1 MKKYIPLVFALLLL
15 LTGCRREVQSVSSP
29 AIPTEPVA
37 ETAAPS
43 EPEVT
48 EPEPTEPPFIVQAV
62 TDTDPSNFNTQWE
75 IYVDGELSAHYA
87 RQEPI
92 FFENAEY
99 FALPGVSAFRGG
111 HYRTDAGY
119 GTADIQDARINSLWK
134 TYVGFLSTPEWG
146 GCCWT
151 GQPLVVQWDEET
163 KQHMNL
169 YDEKKAKEDLVEVI
183 YAKAD
188 GYVHFFDLEDG
199 SATRDPLYM
208 RAAFKGSGAL
218 DPRGYPILY
227 AGSGLIYN
235 GYQKIYAISLIDGS
249 ILYSRSGDEPQSS
262 RIWYGFD
269 GGPLVDAETDT
280 LLWGGESGIF
290 YSIKLNTYYNP
301 QTGELSMNPDA
312 PVMTY
317 YHDDYTEAGRNHGYE
332 SSATAAEN
340 YLYIGNNAGTFH
352 CIDIN
357 TMSPVW
363 VQDLKDDINATAVFD
378 WGSDGN
384 GYLYTAPSMDYS
396 GYRGIMP
403 LYKLDART
411 GEVIWQHDMECGT
424 MTGVPGGALA
434 SPLLGR
440 SGSDIENIILFSI
453 GCSPNARY
461 GQMVA
466 MDKDSGQVIWQF
478 QTSHYMWSSP
488 VALYTPEGKSYIFQ
502 ADSRGICYLLDG
514 ATGELLDRIDID
526 STVEASPVAFG
537 NRVVLGTRS
546 RIYLFEIT

>member
-1 MKKYIPLVFALLLL
+1 MKKYVLLILALLLIL
-15 LTGCRREVQSVSSP
+15 AGCSREDQLASAP
-29 AIPTEPVA
+29 ADPTESVT
-37 ETAAPS
+37 ETAAPT

-48 EPEPTEPPFIVQAV
+48 EPEPTEPPFVAQAV
-62 TDTDPSNFNTQWE
+62 ADTDPANFGTQWE
-75 IYVDGELSAHYA
+75 IYVDGELTESYI
-87 RQEPI
+87 REEPVC
-92 FFENAEY
+92 FEDTEY
-99 FALPGVSAFRGG
+99 FALPGVSSYRGD
-111 HYRTDAGY
+111 HHRTDAGY
-119 GTADIQDARINSLWK
+119 GTADIQDATINRLWK
-134 TYVGFLSTPEWG
+134 MHVGYLSTPEWG

-151 GQPLVVQWDEET
+151 GQPVVVQWDAET

-169 YDEKKAKEDLVEVI
+169 YEEKKAKEDLVEVI

-188 GYVHFFDLEDG
+188 GYIHFFDLEDG
-199 SATRDPLYM
+199 TETRKPLYM
-208 RAAFKGSGAL
+208 GAAFKGSGAL

-227 AGSGLIYN
+227 AGSGLIHN

-249 ILYSRSGDEPQSS
+249 ILYSRSGDESQSS

-269 GGPLVDAETDT
+269 GGPLLDAETDT

-290 YSIKLNTYYNP
+290 YSIKLNTRYNP
-301 QTGELSMNPDA
+301 QTGELTMNPDE

-332 SSATAAEN
+332 SSVTAVEN

-352 CIDIN
+352 CIDAN

-363 VQDLKDDINATAVFD
+363 VQDLIDDINATAVFD
-378 WGSDGN
+378 WGTDGN

-411 GEVIWQHDMECGT
+411 GEILWQHDMECGT
-424 MTGVPGGALA
+424 MTGVPGGVLA

-440 SGSDIENIILFSI
+440 SGSDIENIILYSV
-453 GCSPNARY
+453 GCSPNAKY

-466 MDKDSGQVIWQF
+466 MDKESGEVIWQF

-502 ADSRGICYLLDG
+502 ADSQGICYLLDG

-546 RIYLFEIT
+546 RVYLFEIT

>member
-1 MKKYIPLVFALLLL
+1 MKKYMILLFALLLL
-15 LTGCRREVQSVSSP
+15 LAGCRQNVQQAP
-29 AIPTEPVA
+29 PPTEPTEAA
-37 ETAAPS
+37 EQTQPPIQP
-43 EPEVT
+43 EPT
-48 EPEPTEPPFIVQAV
+48 QPEPTEPPFAAQAAP
-62 TDTDPSNFNTQWE
+62 DTDPAAFGTQWE
-75 IYVDGELSAHYA
+75 IYVNGEMVESYTREAPVA
-87 RQEPI
+87 
-92 FFENAEY
+92 FEDTEY
-99 FALPGVSAFRGG
+99 FALPGVSAYRGG

-119 GTADIQDARINSLWK
+119 GTADIRDGLINRLWK
-134 TYVGFLSTPEWG
+134 MHVGYLSTPEWG

-151 GQPLVVQWDEET
+151 GQPLVVQWDAET
-163 KQHMNL
+163 RQIMNL
-169 YDEKKAKEDLVEVI
+169 YEEKKAKEDLVEVI

-208 RAAFKGSGAL
+208 GAAFKGSGAL

-227 AGSGLIYN
+227 AGSGLIHN

-249 ILYSRSGDEPQSS
+249 ILYSRSGDEAPCT
-262 RIWYGFD
+262 RWWFGFD
-269 GGPLVDAETDT
+269 GGPLIDAETDT
-280 LLWGGESGIF
+280 LFWGGESGIF
-290 YSIKLNTYYNP
+290 YSIKLNTHYDP
-301 QTGELSMNPDA
+301 KTCELTMNPEE

-317 YHDDYTEAGRNHGYE
+317 YQDDYTETGRNHGYE
-332 SSATAAEN
+332 SSVTAAEN

-352 CIDIN
+352 CIDAN
-357 TMSPVW
+357 TMEPVW

-378 WGSDGN
+378 WGSDKN

-411 GEVIWQHDMECGT
+411 GEILWQHDMECGT

-466 MDKDSGQVIWQF
+466 MDKESGEVLWQYE
-478 QTSHYMWSSP
+478 TSHYMWSSP

-502 ADSRGICYLLDG
+502 ADSRGICYLLEG
-514 ATGELLDRIDID
+514 ATGQLLDRIDID

-537 NRVVLGTRS
+537 NRIVLGTRS
-546 RIYLFEIT
+546 RVYLFEII